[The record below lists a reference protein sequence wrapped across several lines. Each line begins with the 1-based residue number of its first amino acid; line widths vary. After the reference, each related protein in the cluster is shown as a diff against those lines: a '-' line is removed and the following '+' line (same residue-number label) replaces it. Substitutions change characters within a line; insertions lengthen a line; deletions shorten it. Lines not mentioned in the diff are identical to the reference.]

1 MRAAQHGGG
10 AAATLD
16 GRADGIDNPADGPG
30 HPGGGP
36 GEPGDTGEPGDA
48 AEFSRA
54 PADGSDGGPGGAARA
69 PAVSALH
76 LSAFRALRTRTVPL
90 APVTVLTGPSG
101 SGKSTV
107 LEAYEALARLGQGSP
122 LDEVFGAPPAPPAGS
137 PYVPRTARPDR
148 QGRRGFRLGCTVAGP
163 SGPLR
168 FDVAV
173 QAEPELRVVGERLSD
188 HAGGTLLST
197 ALRDPARRAVAATCP
212 AAGTHRTLR
221 MPDDRLTL
229 PLLPLRVAGTTPEEQ
244 VLLEAVEQVVVA
256 LRSVFACAPVPTL
269 MRGPVA
275 ARDGRLRGDCGN
287 LADVL
292 RRTRA
297 ECGTRHA
304 ALLAAVREGCAG
316 PVAELRAE
324 PAGCGSGQESELVR
338 GVLVRDDGGPGTP
351 LEWLGEG
358 ELRFTALALVLLTGP
373 GVLSVDT
380 VHEVPAARQALTVL
394 ADGADR
400 GLDGRQAAELLALAR
415 RMGERGHVRLL
426 ATSTT
431 GSALAREAGPAGGPL
446 LVDLGA

>member
-1 MRAAQHGGG
+1 MRAAQHGGA

-16 GRADGIDNPADGPG
+16 GRADGIDGPADGPG
-30 HPGGGP
+30 HPGG
-36 GEPGDTGEPGDA
+36 PGDTAKFP
-48 AEFSRA
+48 RA
-54 PADGSDGGPGGAARA
+54 SADGTAGGPEGAARA

-90 APVTVLTGPSG
+90 GPVTVLTGPSG

-107 LEAYEALARLGQGSP
+107 LEAYEALARLGQGST
-122 LDEVFGAPPAPPAGS
+122 LDEVFGTPSAPPAGHS

-163 SGPLR
+163 AGVLR

-173 QAEPELRVVGERLSD
+173 QAEPELRIVGERLSA
-188 HAGGTLLST
+188 HSGETLLST

-212 AAGTHRTLR
+212 AAGPSRTLR

-256 LRSVFACAPVPTL
+256 LRSVFACAPVPAR
-269 MRGPVA
+269 MRQPVT
-275 ARDGRLRGDCGN
+275 ARDGRLRGDCRN

-292 RRTRA
+292 RRTGS

-324 PAGCGSGQESELVR
+324 PAGPGRGQESELVR

-400 GLDGRQAAELLALAR
+400 ELDGRQAAGLLALAR
-415 RMGERGHVRLL
+415 RMAERGHVRLL
-426 ATSTT
+426 ATSTA
-431 GSALAREAGPAGGPL
+431 GGALAREAASTGGPL
-446 LVDLGA
+446 LVDLGG

>member
-16 GRADGIDNPADGPG
+16 GRADGID
-30 HPGGGP
+30 GP
-36 GEPGDTGEPGDA
+36 GEPGGT
-48 AEFSRA
+48 AEFPRPS
-54 PADGSDGGPGGAARA
+54 ADGSAGGPGGAARA

-90 APVTVLTGPSG
+90 GPVTVLTGPSG
-101 SGKSTV
+101 IGKSTV
-107 LEAYEALARLGQGSP
+107 LEAYEALARLGQGST
-122 LDEVFGAPPAPPAGS
+122 LDEVFGAPPAPPAGHS
-137 PYVPRTARPDR
+137 PYVPRTARADR
-148 QGRRGFRLGCTVAGP
+148 QGRRGFRLGCTVTGP
-163 SGPLR
+163 AGPLR

-173 QAEPELRVVGERLSD
+173 QAEPELRVVGERLSVQS
-188 HAGGTLLST
+188 GGTLLST

-212 AAGTHRTLR
+212 AAGSSRTLR

-229 PLLPLRVAGTTPEEQ
+229 PLLPLRVAGTTPGEQ
-244 VLLEAVEQVVVA
+244 ALLEAVEQVVVA
-256 LRSVFACAPVPTL
+256 LRSVFACAPVPAR
-269 MRGPVA
+269 MREPVA
-275 ARDGRLRGDCGN
+275 VRDGRLRGDCGN

-292 RRTRA
+292 RRTRS
-297 ECGTRHA
+297 ECGTRHT

-324 PAGCGSGQESELVR
+324 PAGGGRGQVSELVR

-380 VHEVPAARQALTVL
+380 VHELPAARQALTVL

-400 GLDGRQAAELLALAR
+400 GLDGRQAAELLSLAR
-415 RMGERGHVRLL
+415 RMAERGHVRLL
-426 ATSTT
+426 ATSTA
-431 GSALAREAGPAGGPL
+431 GGALAREAAPTGEPL
-446 LVDLGA
+446 LVDLGG

>member
-1 MRAAQHGGG
+1 MRAAQHGG

-16 GRADGIDNPADGPG
+16 GRADGLDGLADGPGDPGNSPGGPADGPDA
-30 HPGGGP
+30 GP
-36 GEPGDTGEPGDA
+36 GRTA
-48 AEFSRA
+48 Q
-54 PADGSDGGPGGAARA
+54 A

-90 APVTVLTGPSG
+90 GPVTVLTGPSG

-107 LEAYEALARLGQGSP
+107 LEAYEALTRLGQGGP
-122 LDEVFGAPPAPPAGS
+122 LDEVFGAPAASPAECS

-163 SGPLR
+163 AGPLR

-173 QAEPELRVVGERLSD
+173 QAEPELRVVGERLSG
-188 HAGGTLLST
+188 ASGGTLFST

-212 AAGTHRTLR
+212 AAGAHRTLR
-221 MPDDRLTL
+221 MPDDRLAL

-256 LRSVFACAPVPTL
+256 LRSAFACAPVPAR
-269 MRGPVA
+269 MREPVA

-316 PVAELRAE
+316 PVAALRSE
-324 PAGCGSGQESELVR
+324 PAGPGRGPEPELVR
-338 GVLVRDDGGPGTP
+338 SVLVRGDGGPGTP

-400 GLDGRQAAELLALAR
+400 GLDERQAAELLALAR
-415 RMGERGHVRLL
+415 RMAERGHVRLL
-426 ATSTT
+426 ATSTA
-431 GSALAREAGPAGGPL
+431 GGVLSREAARRGDLL
-446 LVDLGA
+446 LVDLGR

>member
-1 MRAAQHGGG
+1 MRAAEHGGG

-16 GRADGIDNPADGPG
+16 SRADGTDGPADDPG
-30 HPGGGP
+30 HPV
-36 GEPGDTGEPGDA
+36 GDP
-48 AEFSRA
+48 
-54 PADGSDGGPGGAARA
+54 GGPGGPGGTADLPRTPANGSADGPDRAARA

-90 APVTVLTGPSG
+90 GPVTVLTGPSG

-122 LDEVFGAPPAPPAGS
+122 LDEVFGAPAPHSAGHS

-188 HAGGTLLST
+188 SRGGTLLST
-197 ALRDPARRAVAATCP
+197 ALRDPTRRAVAATCP
-212 AAGTHRTLR
+212 AAGAPRTLR

-256 LRSVFACAPVPTL
+256 LRSAFACAPVPAR
-269 MRGPVA
+269 MRQPVA

-292 RRTRA
+292 RRTRT

-316 PVAELRAE
+316 PVAGLRAD
-324 PAGCGSGQESELVR
+324 PAGRGRGPESELVR
-338 GVLVRDDGGPGTP
+338 GVLVRDDGGPDMP

-415 RMGERGHVRLL
+415 RMAERGHVRLL
-426 ATSTT
+426 ATSTA
-431 GSALAREAGPAGGPL
+431 GGALAREAALTGGPL
-446 LVDLGA
+446 LVDLGG